1 MYKLSYRVRF
11 PKELEEVYE
20 FLQREMN
27 RVLNDEEMREK
38 ISRIDSGLI
47 NGEYWKQMREAIG
60 EETQYKWKEEKII
73 PTASLYFYAFAEQIR
88 QVQKSQ
94 KDQKKLYEALQKF
107 GNEDTNE
114 FYEYCHEKNIQ
125 YSKNK
130 IKNLQRCKS
139 EPEMPREVRFV
150 LDFAFINKQASY
162 LDDDNVFHYQVY
174 NKDKKVEWK
183 EMPIIMHLSSK
194 YELESRISKP
204 RFSKDRDG
212 NYYGTI
218 VFDYERRVFDGE
230 GKNIGAIDLGE
241 INLFAFS
248 YVKPNGEYSQDYY
261 KNSKKLDRLNKKVQK
276 LEKERKALIKK
287 NNILKD
293 LLNGKKEIKYT
304 TEGFRRK
311 YEVREIEKQRISR
324 KISNLKK
331 NIAREMAVEILE
343 LCKMSDCKTLFMEN
357 LSWLGTTGGRWN
369 FREQQNEIERILDMN
384 GIDVYYVNAKNT
396 SKEHP
401 VTKAIGTIVE
411 RDVIWSNGDRMDRD
425 RVSTLNQVQREG
437 KRRTKN
443 RKIEKKQGYKITK
456 LRKKNK
462 PTPRQLKRS
471 FSTRRLKLKHLE
483 SLLSKNKKR
492 NAQMVVF
499 SPRVSASLSNN
510 NTGRTWACIEKF
522 SFTSYYN
529 NVGSFEDIYSHLLPL
544 Y

>member
-20 FLQREMN
+20 FLQKEMN
-27 RVLNDEEMREK
+27 RVLNDEEMREN
-38 ISRIDSGLI
+38 ISKVDSGLI
-47 NGEYWKQMREAIG
+47 NGEYWRLMRAAIG
-60 EETQYKWKEEKII
+60 EETQYKWKKEKIM
-73 PTASLYFYAFAEQIR
+73 PNPAWYFCAFAEQIR
-88 QVQKSQ
+88 QVHKSQ

-114 FYEYCHEKNIQ
+114 FYEYCQENNIQ

-130 IKNLQRCKS
+130 IKNLQKCKS
-139 EPEMPREVRFV
+139 EPEMPREVKFV
-150 LDFAFINKQASY
+150 LDFAFINKHIAY
-162 LDDDNVFHYQVY
+162 LDVDNVFHYQVY
-174 NKDKKVEWK
+174 NKNKKIEWK
-183 EMPIIMHLSSK
+183 ELPIIMHLSSK
-194 YELESRISKP
+194 YEIGRRISKP

-218 VFDYERRVFDGE
+218 VFDYERRDFDGE

-241 INLFAFS
+241 KNLFAFS
-248 YVKPNGEYSQDYY
+248 YVKPNGEYSEDYY

-276 LEKERKALIKK
+276 LELERKSLIDK

-293 LLNGKKEIKYT
+293 LLNGKKKIEYT

-324 KISNLKK
+324 KISNIKK

-343 LCKMSDCKTLFMEN
+343 LCKMSDCKTFFMEN

-384 GIDVYYVNAKNT
+384 GIDVYYVSAKNT

-401 VTKAIGTIVE
+401 TTKAIGKEVGRDIV
-411 RDVIWSNGDRMDRD
+411 WSNGDRMDRD

-456 LRKKNK
+456 LRKKDK

-471 FSTRRLKLKHLE
+471 FSTRRLKLKHLD
-483 SLLSKNKKR
+483 SLLNENTKR
-492 NAQMVVF
+492 NTQMVVF
-499 SPRVSASLSNN
+499 YPRVSASLSNN
-510 NTGRTWACIEKF
+510 NTGRTWTCMEKF
-522 SFTSYYN
+522 SFTSYN
-529 NVGSFEDIYSHLLPL
+529 NDGSFEKIYSHLLPL

>member
-20 FLQREMN
+20 FLQKEMN

-38 ISRIDSGLI
+38 ISKVDSGLI
-47 NGEYWKQMREAIG
+47 NGEYWRLMRAAIG
-60 EETQYKWKEEKII
+60 EETQYNWAKEKIM
-73 PTASLYFYAFAEQIR
+73 PNASWYFCAFAEQIR

-107 GNEDTNE
+107 GNEDTDE
-114 FYEYCHEKNIQ
+114 FYEYCQENNIQ

-130 IKNLQRCKS
+130 IKNLQKCKS
-139 EPEMPREVRFV
+139 EPEMTREVNFV

-162 LDDDNVFHYQVY
+162 LDGDNVFHYQVY
-174 NKDKKVEWK
+174 TEDKKIEWK
-183 EMPIIMHLSSK
+183 ELPIIMHLSSK
-194 YELESRISKP
+194 YEIGRRISKP

-218 VFDYERRVFDGE
+218 VFDYERRDFDGE
-230 GKNIGAIDLGE
+230 GKNIGAIDLGK

-248 YVKPNGEYSQDYY
+248 YVKPNGEYSEDYY
-261 KNSKKLDRLNKKVQK
+261 KNSKKLDKLNKKVQK
-276 LEKERKALIKK
+276 LELEKKALIKK

-293 LLNGKKEIKYT
+293 LLNGKKELKYT

-311 YEVREIEKQRISR
+311 CEVREIEKQRISR
-324 KISNLKK
+324 KISNIKK

-357 LSWLGTTGGRWN
+357 LSWLGTKGGKWN

-384 GIDVYYVNAKNT
+384 GIDVYYVSAKNT

-401 VTKAIGTIVE
+401 VTKAIGNVVE
-411 RDVIWSNGDRMDRD
+411 RDVVWSNGDRMDRD

-437 KRRTKN
+437 KRKTKN

-456 LRKKNK
+456 LRKKDK

-471 FSTRRLKLKHLE
+471 FSTRRLKLKYLD
-483 SLLSKNKKR
+483 SLLNENTKR
-492 NAQMVVF
+492 NTQMVVF
-499 SPRVSASLSNN
+499 YPRISTVLTSNK
-510 NTGRTWACIEKF
+510 TGRTWTCIEKF
-522 SFTSYYN
+522 SFTSYN
-529 NVGSFEDIYSHLLPL
+529 NVGSFENVYSYLLPL

>member
-11 PKELEEVYE
+11 PKELEEVYD
-20 FLQREMN
+20 FLQKEIN
-27 RVLNDEEMREK
+27 RVLNDEEMRKK
-38 ISRIDSGLI
+38 IEAIDSGLI
-47 NGEYWKQMREAIG
+47 KGEYWKQMRKSIG
-60 EETQYKWKEEKII
+60 EETQYKWKKEKIM
-73 PTASLYFYAFAEQIR
+73 PTVSLYFYAFAEQIR

-94 KDQKKLYEALQKF
+94 KDQKKLYKALQKYE
-107 GNEDTNE
+107 NEDTNE
-114 FYEYCHEKNIQ
+114 FYEYCQKNNIP

-130 IKNLQRCKS
+130 IKNLQRCKA
-139 EPEMPREVRFV
+139 EPEMAREVRFV
-150 LDFAFINKQASY
+150 LDFAFINKQSSY
-162 LDDDNVFHYQVY
+162 LDGDNVFHYQVY

-183 EMPIIMHLSSK
+183 EMPIIIHLSSK
-194 YELESRISKP
+194 YELEARISKP

-230 GKNIGAIDLGE
+230 GKNIGAIDLGK
-241 INLFAFS
+241 INLFTFS
-248 YVKPNGEYSQDYY
+248 YVEPNGEYSENYY

-276 LEKERKALIKK
+276 LKIERKALIDK
-287 NNILKD
+287 NNIIND
-293 LLNGKKEIKYT
+293 LLKGKKEIKYT
-304 TEGFRRK
+304 TEELRRK

-324 KISNLKK
+324 KISNMKK

-343 LCKMSDCKTLFMEN
+343 LCKMSDCKILFMEN
-357 LSWLGTTGGRWN
+357 LSWLGTKGGKWN

-384 GIDVYYVNAKNT
+384 GIDVYYVSAKNT

-401 VTKAIGTIVE
+401 VTKAIGNIVE
-411 RDVIWSNGDRMDRD
+411 RDVVWSNGDRMDRD

-456 LRKKNK
+456 LRKKDK

-471 FSTRRLKLKHLE
+471 FSTRRLKLKHLD
-483 SLLSKNKKR
+483 SLLNENTKR
-492 NAQMVVF
+492 NTQMVVF
-499 SPRVSASLSNN
+499 YSRISTVLTSNK
-510 NTGRTWACIEKF
+510 TGRTWTCIEKF
-522 SFTSYYN
+522 SFTSYN
-529 NVGSFEDIYSHLLPL
+529 NVGSFENVYSHLLPL

>member
-38 ISRIDSGLI
+38 ISKVDSGLM
-47 NGEYWKQMREAIG
+47 NGEYRKQMREAIG
-60 EETQYKWKEEKII
+60 EETQYSWAKEKRM
-73 PTASLYFYAFAEQIR
+73 PNPAWYFCAFVEQIR
-88 QVQKSQ
+88 QIQKSQ

-114 FYEYCHEKNIQ
+114 FYEYCHENNIQ

-139 EPEMPREVRFV
+139 EPEMPREIRFV
-150 LDFAFINKQASY
+150 LDFAFINKQSSY
-162 LDDDNVFHYQVY
+162 LDGDNVFHYQVY
-174 NKDKKVEWK
+174 NEDKKVEWK

-194 YELESRISKP
+194 YEPGARISKP
-204 RFSKDRDG
+204 RFSKDIDG

-218 VFDYERRVFDGE
+218 AFDYERRVFDGE

-248 YVKPNGEYSQDYY
+248 YVKPNGEYSEDYY

-276 LEKERKALIKK
+276 LEKERKALIDK

-293 LLNGKKEIKYT
+293 LLKVKEKKEIKYT

-324 KISNLKK
+324 KISNMKK

-343 LCKMSDCKTLFMEN
+343 LCKMSDCKILFMEN
-357 LSWLGTTGGRWN
+357 LSWLGTKGGKWN

-384 GIDVYYVNAKNT
+384 GIDVYYVSAKNT

-401 VTKAIGTIVE
+401 VTKAIGNIVE
-411 RDVIWSNGDRMDRD
+411 RDVVWSNGDRMDRD

-443 RKIEKKQGYKITK
+443 RKVEKKQGYKITK
-456 LRKKNK
+456 LRKKDK

-471 FSTRRLKLKHLE
+471 FSTRRLKLIHLD
-483 SLLSKNKKR
+483 SLLNENTKR
-492 NAQMVVF
+492 NTQMAVF
-499 SPRVSASLSNN
+499 SPRVSGRDSSV
-510 NTGRTWACIEKF
+510 RTWACIKKF

>member
-1 MYKLSYRVRF
+1 MYKLAYRVRF

-20 FLQREMN
+20 FLQKEMN

-38 ISRIDSGLI
+38 ISKVDSGLM
-47 NGEYWKQMREAIG
+47 NGEYRKQMREAIG
-60 EETQYKWKEEKII
+60 EETQYNWAKEKRM
-73 PTASLYFYAFAEQIR
+73 PNPAWYFCAFAEQIR

-114 FYEYCHEKNIQ
+114 FYEYCHENNIQ

-130 IKNLQRCKS
+130 IKNLQRCKL
-139 EPEMPREVRFV
+139 EPDMPREVRFV
-150 LDFAFINKQASY
+150 LDFAFINKQSSY
-162 LDDDNVFHYQVY
+162 LDEDNVFHYQVY
-174 NKDKKVEWK
+174 NEDKKVEWK

-194 YELESRISKP
+194 YEPGTRISKP
-204 RFSKDRDG
+204 RFSKDIDG

-218 VFDYERRVFDGE
+218 AFDYERRVFDGE
-230 GKNIGAIDLGE
+230 GKNIGAIDLGK
-241 INLFAFS
+241 INLFVFS
-248 YVKPNGEYSQDYY
+248 YVKPNGEYSEDYY

-276 LEKERKALIKK
+276 LEIERKVLIDK

-293 LLNGKKEIKYT
+293 LLKVKEKKEIKYT

-324 KISNLKK
+324 KISNMKK

-401 VTKAIGTIVE
+401 VTKAIGIVVE
-411 RDVIWSNGDRMDRD
+411 RDIVWSNGDRMDRD

-456 LRKKNK
+456 LRKKDK

-471 FSTRRLKLKHLE
+471 FSTRRLKLIHLD
-483 SLLSKNKKR
+483 SLLNENTKR
-492 NAQMVVF
+492 NTQMAVF
-499 SPRVSASLSNN
+499 SPRVSGRDSSV
-510 NTGRTWACIEKF
+510 RTWSCIKKF

-529 NVGSFEDIYSHLLPL
+529 NVGSFEDIYSHLLPF

>member
-1 MYKLSYRVRF
+1 MYKLAYRVRF

-27 RVLNDEEMREK
+27 RVLNDEEMRKK
-38 ISRIDSGLI
+38 ISKVDSGLI
-47 NGEYWKQMREAIG
+47 KGEYWKQMRKAIG
-60 EETQYKWKEEKII
+60 EETQYSWAKEKRM
-73 PTASLYFYAFAEQIR
+73 PNPAWYFCIFAEQIR
-88 QVQKSQ
+88 QVQNSQ
-94 KDQKKLYEALQKF
+94 KDQKKLYKALQKF
-107 GNEDTNE
+107 ENKDTNE
-114 FYEYCHEKNIQ
+114 FYEYCHENNIQ

-130 IKNLQRCKS
+130 IKNLQRCKL
-139 EPEMPREVRFV
+139 EPEMTREVRFV
-150 LDFAFINKQASY
+150 LDFSFTNKQASY
-162 LDDDNVFHYQVY
+162 LDEDNVFHYQVY

-183 EMPIIMHLSSK
+183 EMSIIMHLSSK
-194 YELESRISKP
+194 YEIGARISKP

-230 GKNIGAIDLGE
+230 GKNIGAIDLGK
-241 INLFAFS
+241 INLFVFS
-248 YVKPNGEYSQDYY
+248 YVEPNGEYSEDYY

-276 LEKERKALIKK
+276 LEKERKALIDK
-287 NNILKD
+287 NNIIND
-293 LLNGKKEIKYT
+293 LLNGKKEVKYT
-304 TEGFRRK
+304 TEGLRRK

-343 LCKMSDCKTLFMEN
+343 LCKMTDCKTLFMEN
-357 LSWLGTTGGRWN
+357 LTWLGTKGGRWN

-384 GIDVYYVNAKNT
+384 GIDVYYVSAKNT

-401 VTKAIGTIVE
+401 VTKAIGNVVGRDIV
-411 RDVIWSNGDRMDRD
+411 WSNGDRMDRD

-456 LRKKNK
+456 LRKKDK

-471 FSTRRLKLKHLE
+471 FSTRRLKLKCLD
-483 SLLSKNKKR
+483 SLLSKNTKR
-492 NAQMVVF
+492 NTQMAVF
-499 SPRVSASLSNN
+499 YPRISASLTNN
-510 NTGRTWACIEKF
+510 KSGRTWSCIEKF
-522 SFTSYYN
+522 SFTSYN
-529 NVGSFEDIYSHLLPL
+529 NDGSFENIYSHLLPL

>member
-1 MYKLSYRVRF
+1 MYKLAYRVRF

-20 FLQREMN
+20 FLQKEMN

-38 ISRIDSGLI
+38 ISKVDSGLM
-47 NGEYWKQMREAIG
+47 NGEYRKQMREAIG
-60 EETQYKWKEEKII
+60 EETQYSWAKEKRM
-73 PTASLYFYAFAEQIR
+73 PNSAWYFCAFVEQIR

-114 FYEYCHEKNIQ
+114 FYEYCHENNIQ

-130 IKNLQRCKS
+130 IKNLQKCKS

-150 LDFAFINKQASY
+150 LDFAFINKQSSY
-162 LDDDNVFHYQVY
+162 LDEDNVFHYQVY
-174 NKDKKVEWK
+174 NEDKKVEWK

-194 YELESRISKP
+194 YEPGARISKP
-204 RFSKDRDG
+204 RFSKDIDG

-218 VFDYERRVFDGE
+218 AFDYERRVFDGE

-248 YVKPNGEYSQDYY
+248 YVKPNGEYSEDYY

-276 LEKERKALIKK
+276 LEIERKALIDK

-293 LLNGKKEIKYT
+293 LLKVKEKKEIKYT

-324 KISNLKK
+324 KISNMKK

-401 VTKAIGTIVE
+401 ITKAIGKEVE
-411 RDVIWSNGDRMDRD
+411 RDIVWSNGDRMDRD

-456 LRKKNK
+456 LRKKDK

-471 FSTRRLKLKHLE
+471 FSTRRLKLIHLD
-483 SLLSKNKKR
+483 SLLNENTKR
-492 NAQMVVF
+492 NTQMAVF
-499 SPRVSASLSNN
+499 SPRVSGRDSSV
-510 NTGRTWACIEKF
+510 RTWACIKKF

>member
-11 PKELEEVYE
+11 PKELEEIYE
-20 FLQREMN
+20 FLQKEMN
-27 RVLNDEEMREK
+27 RVLNDKEMRDK
-38 ISRIDSGLI
+38 ISEVDSGLM
-47 NGEYWKQMREAIG
+47 NGEYWKQMRIAIG
-60 EETQYKWKEEKII
+60 EKTQYRWKEEKIM
-73 PTASLYFYAFAEQIR
+73 PNASKYFCAFAEQIR

-107 GNEDTNE
+107 GNEDTEE
-114 FYEYCHEKNIQ
+114 FYEYCHKNNIQ

-139 EPEMPREVRFV
+139 EPEMAKEVRFV
-150 LDFAFINKQASY
+150 LDFAVINNQTAY
-162 LDDDNVFHYQVY
+162 LDGDNVFHYQVY
-174 NKDKKVEWK
+174 NKDKKIEWK
-183 EMPIIMHLSSK
+183 ELPIIMHLSSK
-194 YELESRISKP
+194 YEIEARISKP

-218 VFDYERRVFDGE
+218 TFDYERRVFDGE
-230 GKNIGAIDLGE
+230 GKNIGAIDLGK
-241 INLFAFS
+241 INLFTFS
-248 YVKPNGEYSQDYY
+248 YVAPNGEYSEDYY
-261 KNSKKLDRLNKKVQK
+261 KNSKKLDSLNKKVQK
-276 LEKERKALIKK
+276 LEEERESLINK
-287 NNILKD
+287 NNKTND
-293 LLNGKKEIKYT
+293 LLKGDVQYT

-311 YEVREIEKQRISR
+311 YEVREIEKQRISL
-324 KISNLKK
+324 KISNMKK

-384 GIDVYYVNAKNT
+384 GIDVYYVSAKNT

-401 VTKAIGTIVE
+401 ITKAIGKEVE
-411 RDVIWSNGDRMDRD
+411 RDIVWSNGDRMDRD

-456 LRKKNK
+456 LRKKDK

-471 FSTRRLKLKHLE
+471 FSTRRLKLKYLD
-483 SLLSKNKKR
+483 SLLSKNTKR
-492 NAQMVVF
+492 NTQMVVF
-499 SPRVSASLSNN
+499 YPRVSASLTNN
-510 NTGRTWACIEKF
+510 KTGRTWSCMEKF
-522 SFTSYYN
+522 SFTSYN
-529 NVGSFEDIYSHLLPL
+529 NDGSFETHYSHLLPL

>member
-20 FLQREMN
+20 FLQKEMN
-27 RVLNDEEMREK
+27 RVLNDEEMREN
-38 ISRIDSGLI
+38 ISKVDSGLI
-47 NGEYWKQMREAIG
+47 NGEYWRLMRAAIG
-60 EETQYKWKEEKII
+60 EETQYSWAKEKIM
-73 PTASLYFYAFAEQIR
+73 PNPAWYFCAFAEQIR

-114 FYEYCHEKNIQ
+114 FYEYCHENNIQ

-130 IKNLQRCKS
+130 IKNLQKCKS
-139 EPEMPREVRFV
+139 EPEMTREVKFV
-150 LDFAFINKQASY
+150 LDFAFVNKQASY
-162 LDDDNVFHYQVY
+162 LDGDNVFHYQVY
-174 NKDKKVEWK
+174 DKNKKIEWK

-194 YELESRISKP
+194 YEIGRRISKP

-218 VFDYERRVFDGE
+218 VFDYKRRDFDGE

-311 YEVREIEKQRISR
+311 YEVREIEKQRISQ
-324 KISNLKK
+324 KISNIKK

-357 LSWLGTTGGRWN
+357 LSWLGT
-369 FREQQNEIERILDMN
+369 
-384 GIDVYYVNAKNT
+384 K
-396 SKEHP
+396 
-401 VTKAIGTIVE
+401 
-411 RDVIWSNGDRMDRD
+411 
-425 RVSTLNQVQREG
+425 
-437 KRRTKN
+437 
-443 RKIEKKQGYKITK
+443 
-456 LRKKNK
+456 
-462 PTPRQLKRS
+462 
-471 FSTRRLKLKHLE
+471 
-483 SLLSKNKKR
+483 
-492 NAQMVVF
+492 
-499 SPRVSASLSNN
+499 
-510 NTGRTWACIEKF
+510 
-522 SFTSYYN
+522 
-529 NVGSFEDIYSHLLPL
+529 
-544 Y
+544 

>member
-20 FLQREMN
+20 FLQKEMN
-27 RVLNDEEMREK
+27 RVLNDKEMRDK
-38 ISRIDSGLI
+38 ISEIDSGLM
-47 NGEYWKQMREAIG
+47 NGEYWKQMRIAIG
-60 EETQYKWKEEKII
+60 EETQYRWKEEKIM
-73 PTASLYFYAFAEQIR
+73 PNASKYFCAFAEQIR

-94 KDQKKLYEALQKF
+94 KNQKKLYEALQKF
-107 GNEDTNE
+107 GNEDTEE
-114 FYEYCHEKNIQ
+114 FYEYCHKNNIQ

-139 EPEMPREVRFV
+139 EPEMAKEVRFV
-150 LDFAFINKQASY
+150 LDFAVINNQTAY
-162 LDDDNVFHYQVY
+162 LDEDNVFHYQVY
-174 NKDKKVEWK
+174 TEDKKIEWK
-183 EMPIIMHLSSK
+183 ELPIIMHLSSK
-194 YELESRISKP
+194 YEIEARISKP

-218 VFDYERRVFDGE
+218 VFDYERRVFEGE
-230 GKNIGAIDLGE
+230 GKNIGAIDLGK
-241 INLFAFS
+241 INLFTFS
-248 YVKPNGEYSQDYY
+248 YVAPNGEYSEDYY
-261 KNSKKLDRLNKKVQK
+261 KNSKKLDSLNKKVQK
-276 LEKERKALIKK
+276 LKEERESLINK
-287 NNILKD
+287 NNKTND
-293 LLNGKKEIKYT
+293 LLKGNEKIKYT
-304 TEGFRRK
+304 TEGCRRK
-311 YEVREIEKQRISR
+311 YEIREIEKQRISR
-324 KISNLKK
+324 KISNMKK

-343 LCKMSDCKTLFMEN
+343 LCKMSNCKTLFMEN
-357 LSWLGTTGGRWN
+357 LSWLGTKGGSWN

-384 GIDVYYVNAKNT
+384 GIDVYYVSAKNT

-401 VTKAIGTIVE
+401 ITKAIGNVVGRDIV
-411 RDVIWSNGDRMDRD
+411 WSNGDRMDRD

-443 RKIEKKQGYKITK
+443 RKVEKKQGYKITK
-456 LRKKNK
+456 LRKKDK

-471 FSTRRLKLKHLE
+471 FSTRRIKLNCLD
-483 SLLSKNKKR
+483 SLLNKNKKR
-492 NAQMVVF
+492 NTQMVVF

>member
-20 FLQREMN
+20 FLQKEMN
-27 RVLNDEEMREK
+27 RVLSDNELREK
-38 ISRIDSGLI
+38 IESVDSGLM
-47 NGEYWKQMREAIG
+47 NGEYWRQMREAIG
-60 EETQYKWKEEKII
+60 EETQYRWREEKIM
-73 PTASLYFYAFAEQIR
+73 PNASWYFCAFAEQIR

-94 KDQKKLYEALQKF
+94 IEQKKLYEALQKF

-114 FYEYCHEKNIQ
+114 FYVYCQKNNIP
-125 YSKNK
+125 YSRNK
-130 IKNLQRCKS
+130 IKNLQRCKA
-139 EPEMPREVRFV
+139 EPEMAKEVRFV

-162 LDDDNVFHYQVY
+162 LDGDNVFHYQVY
-174 NKDKKVEWK
+174 NKEKKIEWK

-218 VFDYERRVFDGE
+218 VFNYERRVFDGE
-230 GKNIGAIDLGE
+230 GENIGAIDLGQ
-241 INLFAFS
+241 INLFTFS
-248 YVKPNGEYSQDYY
+248 YVAPNGEYSEDYY

-276 LEKERKALIKK
+276 LEKEKKSLIKK
-287 NNILKD
+287 YNKINNF
-293 LLNGKKEIKYT
+293 LNGKKKIKYI

-311 YEVREIEKQRISR
+311 QEIREEEKKRISR
-324 KISNLKK
+324 KISNIKK
-331 NIAREMAVEILE
+331 NITREMAVEILE
-343 LCKMSDCKTLFMEN
+343 LCKMSDCKTLFMED
-357 LSWLGTTGGRWN
+357 LSWLGTTGGKWN

-384 GIDVYYVNAKNT
+384 GIDVYYVSAKNT

-437 KRRTKN
+437 KRKIN
-443 RKIEKKQGYKITK
+443 KRKVDKKQGYKITQ
-456 LRKKNK
+456 LRKKDK

-471 FSTRRLKLKHLE
+471 FSTRRIKLKFLD
-483 SLLSKNKKR
+483 SLLSENTKR
-492 NAQMVVF
+492 NTQMVVF
-499 SPRVSASLSNN
+499 YPRVSASLTNN
-510 NTGRTWACIEKF
+510 KTGRTWSCMEKF
-522 SFTSYYN
+522 SFTSYN
-529 NVGSFEDIYSHLLPL
+529 NVGSFENIYSHLLPL

>member
-11 PKELEEVYE
+11 PKELEEAYE
-20 FLQREMN
+20 FLQKEMN
-27 RVLNDEEMREK
+27 RVLNDEEMREN
-38 ISRIDSGLI
+38 ISKVDSGLI
-47 NGEYWKQMREAIG
+47 NGEYWRLMRAAIG
-60 EETQYKWKEEKII
+60 EETQYKWKKEKIM
-73 PTASLYFYAFAEQIR
+73 PNPAWYFCAFAEQIR

-114 FYEYCHEKNIQ
+114 FYEYCQENNIQ

-130 IKNLQRCKS
+130 IKNLQGCKS

-162 LDDDNVFHYQVY
+162 LDGDNVFHYQVY
-174 NKDKKVEWK
+174 TEDKKIEWK
-183 EMPIIMHLSSK
+183 ELPIIMHLSSK
-194 YELESRISKP
+194 YEIGRRISKP

-218 VFDYERRVFDGE
+218 VFDYERRDFDGE
-230 GKNIGAIDLGE
+230 GKNIGAIDLGQ
-241 INLFAFS
+241 INLFTFS
-248 YVKPNGEYSQDYY
+248 YVEPNGEYSEDYY
-261 KNSKKLDRLNKKVQK
+261 KNSKKLDKLNKKVQK
-276 LEKERKALIKK
+276 LEEEREALIDK
-287 NNILKD
+287 NNIIKD

-304 TEGFRRK
+304 TEGLRRK
-311 YEVREIEKQRISR
+311 YEVRETEKQRISR
-324 KISNLKK
+324 KISNIKK
-331 NIAREMAVEILE
+331 NIASEMAVEILE

-357 LSWLGTTGGRWN
+357 LTWLGAKGGKWN

-384 GIDVYYVNAKNT
+384 GIDVYYVSAKNT

-401 VTKAIGTIVE
+401 ITKAIGKEVE
-411 RDVIWSNGDRMDRD
+411 RDIVWSNGDRMDRD

-437 KRRTKN
+437 KRKTKK

-456 LRKKNK
+456 LRKKDK

-471 FSTRRLKLKHLE
+471 FSTRRLKLKHLD
-483 SLLSKNKKR
+483 SLLNENTKR
-492 NAQMVVF
+492 NTQMVVF
-499 SPRVSASLSNN
+499 YPRVSASLSNN
-510 NTGRTWACIEKF
+510 NTGRTWTCMEKF
-522 SFTSYYN
+522 SFTSYN
-529 NVGSFEDIYSHLLPL
+529 NDGSFEKIYSHLIPL

>member
-20 FLQREMN
+20 FLQKEMN
-27 RVLNDEEMREK
+27 RVLNDEEMREN
-38 ISRIDSGLI
+38 ISKVDSGLI
-47 NGEYWKQMREAIG
+47 NGEYWRLMRAAIG
-60 EETQYKWKEEKII
+60 EETQYSWAKKKIM
-73 PTASLYFYAFAEQIR
+73 PNPAWYFCAFAEQIR

-94 KDQKKLYEALQKF
+94 KDQKKLYKALQKF

-114 FYEYCHEKNIQ
+114 FYEYCHENNIQ

-130 IKNLQRCKS
+130 IKNLQKCKS

-150 LDFAFINKQASY
+150 LDFAFINKQSSY
-162 LDDDNVFHYQVY
+162 LDGDNVFHYQVY
-174 NKDKKVEWK
+174 DKNKKIEWK
-183 EMPIIMHLSSK
+183 ELPIIMHLSSK
-194 YELESRISKP
+194 YEIGRRISKP

-230 GKNIGAIDLGE
+230 GKNIGAIDLGK
-241 INLFAFS
+241 INLFTFS
-248 YVKPNGEYSQDYY
+248 YVEPNGEYSEDYY
-261 KNSKKLDRLNKKVQK
+261 KNSKKLDILNKKVQK
-276 LEKERKALIKK
+276 LELEKKALIDK
-287 NNILKD
+287 NNIIND

-304 TEGFRRK
+304 TEGLRRK
-311 YEVREIEKQRISR
+311 HEVREIEKQRISR
-324 KISNLKK
+324 KISNIKK

-401 VTKAIGTIVE
+401 TTKAIGKEAGRDIV
-411 RDVIWSNGDRMDRD
+411 WSNGDRMDRD

-443 RKIEKKQGYKITK
+443 RKVEKKQGYKITK
-456 LRKKNK
+456 LRKKDK

-471 FSTRRLKLKHLE
+471 FSTRRLKLKHLD
-483 SLLSKNKKR
+483 SLLNENTKR
-492 NAQMVVF
+492 NTQMVVF
-499 SPRVSASLSNN
+499 YPRVSASSTNN
-510 NTGRTWACIEKF
+510 RTGGTWSCIEKF
-522 SFTSYYN
+522 SFTSYN
-529 NVGSFEDIYSHLLPL
+529 NDGSFENIYSHLLPL

>member
-1 MYKLSYRVRF
+1 MYKLAYRVRF

-20 FLQREMN
+20 FLQKEMN

-38 ISRIDSGLI
+38 ISKVDSGLM
-47 NGEYWKQMREAIG
+47 NGEYRKQMREAIG
-60 EETQYKWKEEKII
+60 EETQYSWAKEKRM
-73 PTASLYFYAFAEQIR
+73 PNSAWYFCAFVEQIR

-114 FYEYCHEKNIQ
+114 FYEYCHENNIQ

-130 IKNLQRCKS
+130 IKNLQKCKS

-150 LDFAFINKQASY
+150 LDFAFINKQSSY
-162 LDDDNVFHYQVY
+162 LDEDNVFHYQVY
-174 NKDKKVEWK
+174 NEDKKVEWK

-194 YELESRISKP
+194 YEPGARISKP
-204 RFSKDRDG
+204 RFSKDIDG

-218 VFDYERRVFDGE
+218 AFDYERRVFDGE

-248 YVKPNGEYSQDYY
+248 YVKPNGEYSEDYY

-276 LEKERKALIKK
+276 LEIERKALIDK

-293 LLNGKKEIKYT
+293 LLKVKEKKEIKYT

-324 KISNLKK
+324 KISNMKK

-401 VTKAIGTIVE
+401 ITKAIGKEVGRDIV
-411 RDVIWSNGDRMDRD
+411 WSNGDRMDRD

-456 LRKKNK
+456 LRKKDK

-471 FSTRRLKLKHLE
+471 FSTRRLKLIHLD
-483 SLLSKNKKR
+483 SLLNENTKR
-492 NAQMVVF
+492 NTQMAVF
-499 SPRVSASLSNN
+499 SPRVSGRDSSV
-510 NTGRTWACIEKF
+510 RTWACIKKF

>member
-1 MYKLSYRVRF
+1 MYKLAYRVRF

-27 RVLNDEEMREK
+27 RVLNDEEMRKK
-38 ISRIDSGLI
+38 ISKVDSGLI
-47 NGEYWKQMREAIG
+47 KGEYWKQMRKAIG
-60 EETQYKWKEEKII
+60 EETQYSWAKEKRM
-73 PTASLYFYAFAEQIR
+73 PNPAWYFCIFAEQIR
-88 QVQKSQ
+88 QVQNSQ
-94 KDQKKLYEALQKF
+94 KDQKKLYKALQKF
-107 GNEDTNE
+107 ENEDTNE
-114 FYEYCHEKNIQ
+114 FYEYCHENNIQ

-130 IKNLQRCKS
+130 IKNLQRCKL
-139 EPEMPREVRFV
+139 EPEMTREVRFV
-150 LDFAFINKQASY
+150 LDFSFTNKQASY
-162 LDDDNVFHYQVY
+162 LDEDNVFHYQVY

-183 EMPIIMHLSSK
+183 EMSIIMHLSSK
-194 YELESRISKP
+194 YEIGARISKP

-230 GKNIGAIDLGE
+230 GKNIGAIDLGK

-248 YVKPNGEYSQDYY
+248 YVEPNGEYSEDYY

-276 LEKERKALIKK
+276 LEKERKALIDK
-287 NNILKD
+287 NNIIND
-293 LLNGKKEIKYT
+293 LLNGKKEVKYT
-304 TEGFRRK
+304 TEGLRRK

-343 LCKMSDCKTLFMEN
+343 LCKMTDCKTLFMEN
-357 LSWLGTTGGRWN
+357 LTWLGTKGGRWN

-384 GIDVYYVNAKNT
+384 GIDVYYVSAKNT

-401 VTKAIGTIVE
+401 VTKAIVNVVGRDIV
-411 RDVIWSNGDRMDRD
+411 WSNGDRMDRD

-456 LRKKNK
+456 LRKKDK

-471 FSTRRLKLKHLE
+471 FSTRRLKLKCLD
-483 SLLSKNKKR
+483 SLLSKNTKR
-492 NAQMVVF
+492 NTQMAVF
-499 SPRVSASLSNN
+499 YPRISASLTNN
-510 NTGRTWACIEKF
+510 KSGRTWSCIEKF
-522 SFTSYYN
+522 SFTSYN
-529 NVGSFEDIYSHLLPL
+529 NDGSFENIYSHLLPL

>member
-38 ISRIDSGLI
+38 ISKVDSGLM
-47 NGEYWKQMREAIG
+47 NGEYRKQMREAIG
-60 EETQYKWKEEKII
+60 EETQYSWAKEKRM
-73 PTASLYFYAFAEQIR
+73 PNPAWYFCAFVEQIR
-88 QVQKSQ
+88 QIQKSQ

-114 FYEYCHEKNIQ
+114 FYEYCHENNIQ

-139 EPEMPREVRFV
+139 EPEMPREIRFV
-150 LDFAFINKQASY
+150 LDFAFINKQSSY
-162 LDDDNVFHYQVY
+162 LDGDNVFHYQVY
-174 NKDKKVEWK
+174 NEDKKVEWK

-194 YELESRISKP
+194 YEPGARISKP
-204 RFSKDRDG
+204 RFSKDIDG

-218 VFDYERRVFDGE
+218 AFDYERRVFDGE

-248 YVKPNGEYSQDYY
+248 YVKPNGEYSEDYY

-276 LEKERKALIKK
+276 LEKERKALIDK

-293 LLNGKKEIKYT
+293 LLKIKEKKEIKYT

-324 KISNLKK
+324 KISNMKK

-401 VTKAIGTIVE
+401 VTKAIGTVVE
-411 RDVIWSNGDRMDRD
+411 RDIVWSNGDRMDRD
-425 RVSTLNQVQREG
+425 RISTLNQVQREG

-456 LRKKNK
+456 LRKKDK

-471 FSTRRLKLKHLE
+471 FSTRRLKLIHLD
-483 SLLSKNKKR
+483 SLLNENTKR
-492 NAQMVVF
+492 NTQMAVF
-499 SPRVSASLSNN
+499 SPRVSGRDSSV
-510 NTGRTWACIEKF
+510 RTWACIKKF